1 MRNSIANFV
10 KNLQISKDFAGNRV
24 NGLGNVPRCGGEQT
38 KRTVPLVSEQT
49 KRTVPLVTFIRLW
62 WGVVGDFWEILENNG
77 GCGFTCGCGY
87 VFAVLRF
94 YLREKGVFLEKK
106 VCVWRKRCIFVG

>member
-38 KRTVPLVSEQT
+38 KRTVPLV
-49 KRTVPLVTFIRLW
+49 TFIRLW
-62 WGVVGDFWEILENNG
+62 WGVVGKFWEILKNNG
-77 GCGFTCGCGY
+77 GWGFTCGC
-87 VFAVLRF
+87 VFTFLLV

>member
-24 NGLGNVPRCGGEQT
+24 NGLGNVLRCGG
-38 KRTVPLVSEQT
+38 EQT

-62 WGVVGDFWEILENNG
+62 RGWWGIFGKILNNNG
-77 GCGFTCGCGY
+77 GGGYLRLRFY
-87 VFAVLRF
+87 VFAFLGF

-106 VCVWRKRCIFVG
+106 VCVWRKRCIFVS

>member
-38 KRTVPLVSEQT
+38 KRTVPLV
-49 KRTVPLVTFIRLW
+49 TFIRLW
-62 WGVVGDFWEILENNG
+62 WGVVGDFWEILKNNWG
-77 GCGFTCGCGY
+77 MWFYLRLRLRFWGFTCEKKVYFWRKRC
-87 VFAVLRF
+87 VFG
-94 YLREKGVFLEKK
+94 EKGVFL
-106 VCVWRKRCIFVG
+106 